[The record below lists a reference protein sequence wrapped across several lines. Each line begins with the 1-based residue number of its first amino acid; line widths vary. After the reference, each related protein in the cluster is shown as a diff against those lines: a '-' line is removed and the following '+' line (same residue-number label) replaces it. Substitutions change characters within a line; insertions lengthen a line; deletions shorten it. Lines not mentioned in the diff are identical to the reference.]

1 MKLPFVNG
9 YFNETSIKLKIIL
22 NVTESFP
29 SYVVFCIHLEL
40 FGHKT
45 KTCPALSFSL
55 NHSAN
60 SNREDRH
67 FLLKNINSKFELVE
81 KA

>member
-29 SYVVFCIHLEL
+29 SYVVFCIHCLDRKL
-40 FGHKT
+40 KHVR
-45 KTCPALSFSL
+45 LSLSL
-55 NHSAN
+55 NHTAN

-67 FLLKNINSKFELVE
+67 FLLENINSKFELVE

>member
-45 KTCPALSFSL
+45 KTCPALSL
-55 NHSAN
+55 
-60 SNREDRH
+60 
-67 FLLKNINSKFELVE
+67 SKPHCKFKQRRQAFFVG
-81 KA
+81 KYKFKV

>member
-29 SYVVFCIHLEL
+29 SYVVFCIHCLDIKL
-40 FGHKT
+40 KHVR
-45 KTCPALSFSL
+45 LSLSL
-55 NHSAN
+55 
-60 SNREDRH
+60 
-67 FLLKNINSKFELVE
+67 SKPHCKFKQRRQAFFVG
-81 KA
+81 KYKFKV